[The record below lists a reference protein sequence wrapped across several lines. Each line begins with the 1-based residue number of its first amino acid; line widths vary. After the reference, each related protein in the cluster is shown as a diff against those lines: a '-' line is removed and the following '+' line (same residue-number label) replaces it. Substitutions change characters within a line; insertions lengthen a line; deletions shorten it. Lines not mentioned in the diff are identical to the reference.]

1 MRYLATFQMYIWGDN
16 KRDALKEA
24 ELLVKILNYQYD
36 SSPRVVELKTAEF
49 GEIEEAENENFN
61 D

>member
-1 MRYLATFQMYIWGDN
+1 MRYSAKFEMFIWGDN

-24 ELLVKILNYQYD
+24 ELIAKILNYQYD
-36 SSPRVVELKTAEF
+36 NSAKVVGITTAEF
-49 GEIEEAENENFN
+49 GKIEEGNYEELN